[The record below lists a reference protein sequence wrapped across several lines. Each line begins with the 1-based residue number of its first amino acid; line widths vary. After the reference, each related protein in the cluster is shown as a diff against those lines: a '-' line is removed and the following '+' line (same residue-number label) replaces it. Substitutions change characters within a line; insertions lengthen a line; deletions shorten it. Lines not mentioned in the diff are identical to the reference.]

1 MRALITGAGGFAG
14 SWLVQECAAAGDE
27 VFALS
32 RDGSGRPAVDAA
44 LDLSRSMAVDLRDLD
59 ELRLAL
65 ATARPDVVYHVAALS
80 SVGRSWEEPART
92 LGENV
97 IAAANLL
104 EAVRREAAG
113 ARLVWISS
121 CEVYGAPAELPISE
135 TVPVAPPNPY
145 AVSKVAG
152 EQLTGVYAEAYGL
165 DVVVARPFSHS
176 GPGQRPIFLH
186 SSLALQAAEARL
198 AGSGRLRVVTGNPS
212 TRRDFTDVRDLV
224 RAYRLLGGLPGSWS
238 GSVFNVS
245 SGVSVSTGEQ
255 VQLLAELLA
264 PMVVEHEVDPARVR
278 AHEIMDLRGDH
289 TRLSQATG
297 WEPTIPLRQTMS
309 ETIAWWEGELA
320 SGR

>member
-1 MRALITGAGGFAG
+1 
-14 SWLVQECAAAGDE
+14 
-27 VFALS
+27 
-32 RDGSGRPAVDAA
+32 
-44 LDLSRSMAVDLRDLD
+44 MAVDLRDLD

-65 ATARPDVVYHVAALS
+65 ANARPDVVYHVAALS

-104 EAVRREAAG
+104 EAVRREAVG
-113 ARLVWISS
+113 ARVVWISS
-121 CEVYGAPAELPISE
+121 CEVYGSPGSLPISE
-135 TVPVAPPNPY
+135 TLMVAPPNPY

-152 EQLTGVYAEAYGL
+152 EQLTRVYAEAYGL

-198 AGSGRLRVVTGNPS
+198 ADSGRLRVVTGNPS
-212 TRRDFTDVRDLV
+212 TRRDFLDVRDVV
-224 RAYRLLGGLPGSWS
+224 RAYRLLSELPGSWP

-255 VQLLAELLA
+255 VQLLAELVA

-289 TRLSQATG
+289 TRLSEATG

-320 SGR
+320 PGR

>member
-32 RDGSGRPAVDAA
+32 RDGSGRPAVDSA
-44 LDLSRSMAVDLRDLD
+44 LDMSRSMAVDLRDLD

-121 CEVYGAPAELPISE
+121 CEVYGSPAELPISE

-152 EQLTGVYAEAYGL
+152 EQLTSVYAEAYGL

-212 TRRDFTDVRDLV
+212 TRRDFTDVRDVV

-238 GSVFNVS
+238 G
-245 SGVSVSTGEQ
+245 G
-255 VQLLAELLA
+255 
-264 PMVVEHEVDPARVR
+264 PA
-278 AHEIMDLRGDH
+278 LRCCC
-289 TRLSQATG
+289 R
-297 WEPTIPLRQTMS
+297 R
-309 ETIAWWEGELA
+309 
-320 SGR
+320 

>member
-1 MRALITGAGGFAG
+1 
-14 SWLVQECAAAGDE
+14 
-27 VFALS
+27 
-32 RDGSGRPAVDAA
+32 
-44 LDLSRSMAVDLRDLD
+44 MAVDLRDLD
-59 ELRLAL
+59 ELRLGV

-113 ARLVWISS
+113 ARVVWISS
-121 CEVYGAPAELPISE
+121 CEVYGSPAELPISE
-135 TVPVAPPNPY
+135 TVPLAPPNPY

-152 EQLTGVYAEAYGL
+152 EQLTGVYSEAYGL

-212 TRRDFTDVRDLV
+212 TRRDFTDVRDVV
-224 RAYRLLGGLPGSWS
+224 RAYRRLGGLSGLAA

-289 TRLSQATG
+289 ARLTRATG